1 MKMSVKPKRI
11 KKRIGPQLDEIEFD
25 DVRRLRNAL
34 LALVELDRGW
44 MAWVD
49 RHVSRSITVK
59 AQRVVVERRARALVS
74 ARYGFMGWGSRL
86 GIIYSDFYFTDDGA
100 LKMYL

>member
-1 MKMSVKPKRI
+1 MKLSVKPKRI
-11 KKRIGPQLDEIEFD
+11 KHRIGPQFD
-25 DVRRLRNAL
+25 DIERDDSRRLRNAL
-34 LALVELDRGW
+34 LALADLDRGW
-44 MAWVD
+44 MDWVD
-49 RHVSRSITVK
+49 RHVSRLITVK
-59 AQRVVVERRARALVS
+59 AQRVIIERRARTLLS